1 MQEAERSLIEG
12 TVESVIYQNQ
22 ENGYTVLR
30 LDGGEGQTL
39 TVVGCMPGVAPG
51 EGIAVE
57 GTWTRHAS
65 YGEQFKAEA
74 VERRTP
80 AGTKAI
86 FDYLSSGAVK
96 GIGAAT
102 ARRMVEEFGE
112 ETLTVLEEHP
122 ERLTQIKGITRKKAL
137 AMGENFRLQM
147 GMRRLLEFLGE
158 HEVPLQLAMPLYR
171 KYGDRALEIIRGNPY
186 LLVDGE
192 LGVEFSTAD
201 KLALS
206 MGMEGDDPQR
216 IEAGL
221 LFELAHNLDNG
232 HTFLPR
238 RKLLPATAQL
248 IELEGET
255 EALEDALEAL
265 LERGEVIQETVANE
279 EAVYLHDLCEAEQYV
294 AFRLAEMARGEQV
307 PPHGLD
313 GLIDRIQA
321 EQGIVYAPQQRQA
334 VELAAAS
341 QVMLLTGGPGTG
353 KTTSLRGVLA
363 LFDQLGLETAL
374 AAPTG
379 RAAKRLGE
387 LCGMEAATI
396 HRLLETQY
404 DPRSG
409 RLVFARDEDD
419 PLRADAVIVDET
431 SMVDILLMRG
441 LLSALRPEC
450 RLILVGDPDQLPSVG
465 PGNLFSDLIRSGV
478 VPMVR
483 LTEIFRQAA
492 ESAIIRNAHGVNRGE
507 LPDLRDNKHDFFF
520 LRRKDPARAAETIV
534 ELVQTRLPQNMGIPP
549 EQIQVLSPTRKRV
562 TGTAALNRAIQEA
575 VNPPAPD
582 RPERR
587 FGEYV
592 FRQGD
597 RVMQV
602 RNNYDVIW
610 KDGLTTG
617 MGVFNGDIGR
627 IVEVDNRSELITV
640 DFEGRLVE
648 YTPDMLGELE
658 PAYAITVHKAQG
670 SEYRAVILSVSDG
683 APVLLTRGVLY
694 TAITRARELLILV
707 GDEEVVARMTA
718 NDRQQ
723 RRYSG
728 LRWRLVQIANS

>member
-74 VERRTP
+74 VERRLP

-122 ERLTQIKGITRKKAL
+122 ERLTQIKGVTRKKAL

-248 IELEGET
+248 IELEGEP

-279 EAVYLHDLCEAEQYV
+279 EAVYLHDLYEAEQYV
-294 AFRLAEMARGEQV
+294 AFRLSEMARGEQV
-307 PPHGLD
+307 PPAGLD

-363 LFDQLGLETAL
+363 LFEQLGLETAL

-431 SMVDILLMRG
+431 SMVDITLMYG
-441 LLSALRPEC
+441 LLRALRPEC

-707 GDEEVVARMTA
+707 GDEDVVARMTA

>member
-1 MQEAERSLIEG
+1 MQEAERTIIEG

-30 LDGGEGQTL
+30 LDGGEGQAL

-65 YGEQFKAEA
+65 YGEQFKADA

-86 FDYLSSGAVK
+86 FDYLSSGAVR

-112 ETLTVLEEHP
+112 EALTVLEEHP
-122 ERLTQIKGITRKKAL
+122 ERLTQIRGITRKKAL
-137 AMGENFRLQM
+137 AMGESFRLQM

-158 HEVPLQLAMPLYR
+158 HQVPLQLAMPLYR

-192 LGVEFSTAD
+192 LGVEFATAD
-201 KLALS
+201 ALALS

-232 HTFLPR
+232 HAFLPR

-279 EAVYLHDLCEAEQYV
+279 EAVYLHDLYEAEQYV
-294 AFRLAEMARGEQV
+294 AFRLSEMAGGEQV
-307 PPHGLD
+307 PPAGLD

-363 LFDQLGLETAL
+363 LFEQLGLETAL

-492 ESAIIRNAHGVNRGE
+492 ESAIVRNAHGVNRGE

-534 ELVQTRLPQNMGIPP
+534 ELVQTRLPNNMGIPP

-562 TGTAALNRAIQEA
+562 TGTASLNRAIQEA

-707 GDEEVVARMTA
+707 GDEDVVARMTA

>member
-1 MQEAERSLIEG
+1 MQEESQDYMQG
-12 TVESVIYQNQ
+12 TVSAVIYQNE

-30 LDGGEGQTL
+30 LDVGDGAL
-39 TVVGCMPGVAPG
+39 VTVVGCMPGVAPG
-51 EGIAVE
+51 ESISVQGS
-57 GTWTRHAS
+57 WTRHAS
-65 YGEQFKAEA
+65 YGEQFKAET
-74 VERRTP
+74 VERRLP
-80 AGTKAI
+80 AGAKAI
-86 FDYLSSGAVK
+86 FDYLSSGAVR

-102 ARRMVEEFGE
+102 ARRMIEEFGE
-112 ETLTVLEEHP
+112 DALTVLEEHP
-122 ERLTQIKGITRKKAL
+122 EQLTRIKGITRKKAL
-137 AMGENFRLQM
+137 TIGEHFRLQM
-147 GMRRLLEFLGE
+147 GMRRLLAFLGE

-171 KYGDRALEIIRGNPY
+171 RYGDRALEVIRGNPY
-186 LLVDGE
+186 LMVDEE
-192 LGVEFSTAD
+192 LGVDFSTAD
-201 KLALS
+201 ALALS

-216 IEAGL
+216 IEAAL
-221 LFELAHNLDNG
+221 LFELTYNLDNG
-232 HTFLPR
+232 HAFLPR
-238 RKLLPATAQL
+238 RKLLLATGQL
-248 IELEGET
+248 IGVEGES
-255 EALEDALEAL
+255 LEDALETL
-265 LERGEVIQETVANE
+265 LERGEVIQEPVAGE
-279 EAVYLHDLCEAEQYV
+279 EAVYLQALCEAEQYV
-294 AFRLAEMARGEQV
+294 AWRLTEMSRGELTA
-307 PPHGLD
+307 PHGLD
-313 GLIDRIQA
+313 ELIDRIQDG
-321 EQGIVYAPQQRQA
+321 QGIVYAPQQREA
-334 VELAAAS
+334 VALAATS

-409 RLVFARDEDD
+409 RLVFAHDEDD

-465 PGNLFSDLIRSGV
+465 PGNLFSDLLRSGV

-492 ESAIIRNAHGVNRGE
+492 ESAIVRNAHGVNRGE

-534 ELVQTRLPQNMGIPP
+534 ELVQTRLPNNMGIPP

>member
-96 GIGAAT
+96 GIGVAT

-122 ERLTQIKGITRKKAL
+122 ERLTQIRGITRKKAL

-232 HTFLPR
+232 HAFLPR

-279 EAVYLHDLCEAEQYV
+279 EAVYLHDLYEAEQYV
-294 AFRLAEMARGEQV
+294 AFRLSEMARGEQV
-307 PPHGLD
+307 PPAGLD

-363 LFDQLGLETAL
+363 LFEQLGLETAL

-492 ESAIIRNAHGVNRGE
+492 ESAIVRNAHGVNRGE

-534 ELVQTRLPQNMGIPP
+534 ELVQTRLPNNMGIPP

>member
-51 EGIAVE
+51 ESIAVE

-122 ERLTQIKGITRKKAL
+122 ERLTQIRGITRKKAL

-279 EAVYLHDLCEAEQYV
+279 EAVYLHDLYEAEQYV
-294 AFRLAEMARGEQV
+294 AFRLSEMARGEQV
-307 PPHGLD
+307 PPAGLD

-363 LFDQLGLETAL
+363 LFEQLGLETAL

-492 ESAIIRNAHGVNRGE
+492 ESAIVRNAHGVNRGE

-534 ELVQTRLPQNMGIPP
+534 ELVQTRLPNNMGIPP

-707 GDEEVVARMTA
+707 GDEDVVARMTA

>member
-1 MQEAERSLIEG
+1 MQEAEQTYIEG
-12 TVESVIYQNQ
+12 TVSAVVYQNQ

-30 LDGGEGQTL
+30 LDVGDGAAI

-51 EGIAVE
+51 EGISVQGA
-57 GTWTRHAS
+57 WMRHAS

-74 VERRTP
+74 VERRLP

-86 FDYLSSGAVK
+86 YDYLSSGAVR
-96 GIGAAT
+96 GIGAAI

-112 ETLTVLEEHP
+112 DALRVLEEHP
-122 ERLTQIKGITRKKAL
+122 EQLTKIKGITRKRAL
-137 AMGENFRLQM
+137 AIGENFRLQM

-171 KYGDRALEIIRGNPY
+171 KFGDRALEAIRGNPY
-186 LLVDGE
+186 LLVDEE
-192 LGVEFSTAD
+192 LGVAFSDAD
-201 KLALS
+201 QLALS

-216 IEAGL
+216 VEAAL
-221 LFELAHNLDNG
+221 LFELTHNLDNG

-238 RKLLPATAQL
+238 RKLIPATAQL
-248 IELEGET
+248 IGVED
-255 EALEDALEAL
+255 EALEDALETL
-265 LERGEVIQETVANE
+265 LERGEVIQESVAGE

-294 AFRLAEMARGEQV
+294 AWRITEMARGELTV
-307 PPHGLD
+307 PRGLD
-313 GLIDRIQA
+313 RLIDRLQA
-321 EQGIVYAPQQRQA
+321 DQGITYAPQQRQA
-334 VELAAAS
+334 VMLAAQR

-363 LFDQLGLETAL
+363 LFEQLGLETAL

-387 LCGMEAATI
+387 LCGAEGYTI

-404 DPRSG
+404 DPHSG
-409 RLVFARDEDD
+409 RLVFAHDEED
-419 PLRADAVIVDET
+419 PLKADAVIVDET
-431 SMVDILLMRG
+431 SMVDIVLMRG
-441 LLSALRPEC
+441 LLSALRPDC

-465 PGNLFSDLIRSGV
+465 AGNLFSDLIRSGV

-492 ESAIIRNAHGVNRGE
+492 ESAIVRNAHGVNRGE
-507 LPDLRDNKHDFFF
+507 LPDLKDREHDFFF

-534 ELVQTRLPQNMGIPP
+534 ELVQTRLPNNMGIPAD
-549 EQIQVLSPTRKRV
+549 QIQVLSPTRKRV
-562 TGTAALNRAIQEA
+562 AGTASLNRAIQEA
-575 VNPPAPD
+575 VNPPSPD

-602 RNNYDVIW
+602 RNNYDVVW
-610 KDGLTTG
+610 KDGLTSG
-617 MGVFNGDIGR
+617 MGIFNGDIGR
-627 IVEVDNRSELITV
+627 IIRVDNREQTLTV
-640 DFEGRLVE
+640 DFEGRQVE
-648 YTPDMLGELE
+648 YTPDMLVELE

-670 SEYRAVILSVSDG
+670 SEYRAVVLSVSEG
-683 APVLLTRGVLY
+683 PSVLLTRGVLY

-707 GDEEVVARMTA
+707 GDEEVVAAMTA

-728 LRWRLVQIANS
+728 LRWRLVQMAE